1 LRAPRSRDTIK
12 VEISGAASMSDDPRW
27 QEAIS
32 LFERLRAPEG
42 APADKS
48 FVGGFQ
54 QLIATLEA
62 IAADRAVASAERAT
76 AQKILA
82 QMMTSAI
89 RARTPELVRKA
100 AEMAGDAALSPEIR
114 ADMRRL
120 LGDITERMPA
130 ASDKVQ

>member
-1 LRAPRSRDTIK
+1 
-12 VEISGAASMSDDPRW
+12 MSDDPRW
-27 QEAIS
+27 QEVIS

-82 QMMTSAI
+82 QMTSAI
-89 RARTPELVRKA
+89 RAHTPELVRKA